1 MVWDVCAVRMFFNNV
16 DFNESCP
23 DLREVSS
30 RFNWGGRTIRFSERK
45 LRSKLLS
52 FVRYRPSVQ
61 VFLCRCV
68 TMIMMA
74 SCDNHKVTW
83 RYLRYNVLIMICTK
97 LYPLFLNAWEWIV
110 WVELWYLVS
119 FETERRIALDVL
131 GHFGVAGFPLPL
143 PSLHWGPQCCYRRQI
158 LL

>member
-1 MVWDVCAVRMFFNNV
+1 MRVDWNYYHRRIVKEHHFLMHYSTNFGIASLCPLSPPLIDRWQWFYLFRSNTGLRSEIPWIGSWEPLDENPPTLAEMVWDVCAVRMFFNNV

-74 SCDNHKVTW
+74 SC
-83 RYLRYNVLIMICTK
+83 
-97 LYPLFLNAWEWIV
+97 
-110 WVELWYLVS
+110 LW
-119 FETERRIALDVL
+119 
-131 GHFGVAGFPLPL
+131 
-143 PSLHWGPQCCYRRQI
+143 
-158 LL
+158 